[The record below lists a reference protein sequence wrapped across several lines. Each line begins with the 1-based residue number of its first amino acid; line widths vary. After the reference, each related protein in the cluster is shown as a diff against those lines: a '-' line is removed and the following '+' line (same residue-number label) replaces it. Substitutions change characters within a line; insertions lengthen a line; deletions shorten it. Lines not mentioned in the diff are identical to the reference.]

1 MANYANLKA
10 TINANI
16 KANGNEEITGPIL
29 NTVLNQAVTTL
40 GAGYQ
45 YMGVATPATSP
56 GTPDANVFYIA
67 ATPGT
72 YTNFGGKVVADWF
85 NNHS

>member
-1 MANYANLKA
+1 MANYNNLKA

-40 GAGYQ
+40 GDGWSYK
-45 YMGVATPATSP
+45 GIATPSMSP
-56 GTPDANVFYIA
+56 ST
-67 ATPGT
+67 
-72 YTNFGGKVVADWF
+72 
-85 NNHS
+85 